1 MCHLLLFMPILSIPI
16 FWIAPLN
23 VAIPIYLVIVLISIA
38 LYWLVI
44 QSQRKIPIT
53 GIESLLGEEAEVVSK
68 ISPGHLARYLVKSQG
83 ELWSTYCS
91 DALNH
96 GEKVRIAELKG
107 ISFLVERNNGT
118 SKKKKSDL

>member
-1 MCHLLLFMPILSIPI
+1 MCHLFLFMPILSIPI

-53 GIESLLGEEAEVVSK
+53 GVESLLGKEAEVVSK

-83 ELWSTYCS
+83 ELWSAYCS